1 MPKIAKQ
8 LTDLEV
14 KNLSSVGRHAVGGVP
29 GLCKQVGSSTS
40 ASWILKVTVSGRHQ
54 EIGLGSCRSVSLKEA
69 RDRAR
74 QLRVE
79 VSQGLD
85 PLQCKRQAK
94 LERRRKQQR
103 AKTFDQ
109 VAGLYI
115 DSIAPQW
122 QNRKSRAQW
131 ESSLAAYVSPH
142 IGQTNCADIDTPDV
156 MSVLEPIWQTK
167 TETASR
173 IRGRIEKILAYAKTR
188 GYRSGENPARYRG
201 HLDTMLP
208 SPDKLK
214 RKVAQPALDYHELPV
229 FMNRLRRV
237 DTVAARCLEFMILT
251 ATRQGEARGLI
262 WSELNM
268 SENLWVIPAS
278 RMKAGKEHVVP
289 LTGRCLEILESL
301 PIRGDSPY
309 VFAALRG
316 GTLSDATVGKLVKTL
331 HRNEEELGHDGFVDH
346 RQDQRVVVPHGFRST
361 FRDWAAERSS
371 YPREV
376 IEHCLA
382 HQLRDRAEAAYQR
395 GSILPKRTELME
407 QYDRFCGSSVD
418 GRAAYKVTAI
428 GMKLPER
435 IGQQS

>member
-14 KNLSSVGRHAVGGVP
+14 RNLSSIGRHAVGGVP

-40 ASWILKVTVSGRHQ
+40 ASWILKVTVGGRHL

-74 QLRVE
+74 ELRVE

-85 PLQCKRQAK
+85 PLQRKRRAK
-94 LERRRKQQR
+94 LEHQRKQQR
-103 AKTFDQ
+103 VKTFDQ

-142 IGQTNCADIDTPDV
+142 IGRTDCADINTPDV
-156 MSVLEPIWQTK
+156 MLVLEPIWQTK

-208 SPDKLK
+208 SPEKLK

-229 FMNRLRRV
+229 FMKTLRKV
-237 DTVAARCLEFMILT
+237 DSVAARCLEFMILT
-251 ATRQGEARGLI
+251 ATRQGEARGLV
-262 WSELNM
+262 WSELNLP
-268 SENLWVIPAS
+268 EKLWVIPAA

-289 LTGRCLEILESL
+289 LTSRCLEILQNM
-301 PIRGDSPY
+301 PKRDDSPY

-316 GTLSDATVGKLVKTL
+316 GKLSDATVGKLVKTL
-331 HRNEEELGHDGFVDH
+331 HRNELELGHAGFVDH

-395 GSILPKRTELME
+395 GSILPKRIELME
-407 QYDRFCGSSVD
+407 QYDRYCGSVVD

-428 GMKLPER
+428 GAKLT
-435 IGQQS
+435 

>member
-14 KNLSSVGRHAVGGVP
+14 KSLSSVGRHAVGGVA

-40 ASWILKVTVSGRHQ
+40 ASWILKVTVGGRHK
-54 EIGLGSCRSVSLKEA
+54 EIGLGSCRAVTLKEA
-69 RDRAR
+69 RDHAR
-74 QLRVE
+74 RLRVE

-85 PLQCKRQAK
+85 PLQKKRQAK
-94 LERRRKQQR
+94 LERQRKQQR
-103 AKTFDQ
+103 ARTFDQ
-109 VAGLYI
+109 VADLYI

-229 FMNRLRRV
+229 FMNRLRRA

-268 SENLWVIPAS
+268 AEKLWVIPAS
-278 RMKAGKEHVVP
+278 RMKAGKEHAVP
-289 LTGRCLEILESL
+289 LTSRCLEILQNM
-301 PIRGDSPY
+301 PKRDDSPY

-316 GTLSDATVGKLVKTL
+316 GKLSDATVGKLVKTL
-331 HRNEEELGHDGFVDH
+331 HRNEVELDHAGFVDH
-346 RQDQRVVVPHGFRST
+346 GQEQRVVVPHGFRST

-395 GSILPKRTELME
+395 GSILPKRIELME
-407 QYDRFCGSSVD
+407 QYDRYCGNALEAGD
-418 GRAAYKVTAI
+418 ARNVTTI
-428 GMKLPER
+428 GIKLT
-435 IGQQS
+435 